1 MEHSEKVETRNKQ
14 HWLARN
20 LGGKTMITQNDL
32 MQMRFG
38 WDARDAGRK
47 RKGPSWVDV
56 LLAVSLFV
64 AVCWIGRG
72 CGVAL

>member
-1 MEHSEKVETRNKQ
+1 MD
-14 HWLARN
+14 
-20 LGGKTMITQNDL
+20 ITQNDL

-47 RKGPSWVDV
+47 RKGPSWVEL